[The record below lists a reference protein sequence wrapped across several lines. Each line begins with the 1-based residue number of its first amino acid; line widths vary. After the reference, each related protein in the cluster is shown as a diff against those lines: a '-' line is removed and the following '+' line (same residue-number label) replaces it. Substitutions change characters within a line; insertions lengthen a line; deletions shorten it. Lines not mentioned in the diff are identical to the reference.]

1 MWYIPIIIEF
11 TQKKEIEA
19 IETFCKE
26 HNLTPVAIGAPQFWV
41 KNYVVCDPFQC
52 LKIFRQAD
60 FVITDTF
67 HGTIFSAKYAKRFAV
82 LARDSNKNKLLDLV
96 DKICMKAHLMDSIE
110 ELDAKYGIAENKAEF
125 NDCIKKEQKKSLQY
139 LQNNI

>member
-1 MWYIPIIIEF
+1 M
-11 TQKKEIEA
+11 
-19 IETFCKE
+19 
-26 HNLTPVAIGAPQFWV
+26 H
-41 KNYVVCDPFQC
+41 
-52 LKIFRQAD
+52 
-60 FVITDTF
+60 
-67 HGTIFSAKYAKRFAV
+67 
-82 LARDSNKNKLLDLV
+82 LV

>member
-1 MWYIPIIIEF
+1 M
-11 TQKKEIEA
+11 
-19 IETFCKE
+19 
-26 HNLTPVAIGAPQFWV
+26 
-41 KNYVVCDPFQC
+41 
-52 LKIFRQAD
+52 
-60 FVITDTF
+60 ITDTF

-125 NDCIKKEQKKSLQY
+125 NDCIKKEQKSRC
-139 LQNNI
+139 NICRITYKRR

>member
-1 MWYIPIIIEF
+1 M
-11 TQKKEIEA
+11 
-19 IETFCKE
+19 
-26 HNLTPVAIGAPQFWV
+26 
-41 KNYVVCDPFQC
+41 
-52 LKIFRQAD
+52 
-60 FVITDTF
+60 ITDTF

-110 ELDAKYGIAENKAEF
+110 ELDAKYGITKNKAEF
-125 NDCIKKEQKKSLQY
+125 NDCIKKEQEKSLQY